1 MNTMSIV
8 TSSGPAAR
16 PRYRLIACEIPFREC
31 AAAMAEC
38 SAVIDP
44 EFLPK
49 GLHDMGEAIMS
60 ERIQVVIDAVDP
72 EQYDAILL
80 AYGLC
85 NYGTRGLHARLP
97 IVLPRAHDCITLLL
111 GSRQRYSDYF
121 SANPGTFFKSPGW
134 IERDADPN
142 ASPASITSRLGI
154 SHDRAALV
162 EQYGE
167 ENADFLMESM
177 GDWLHSYRKLA
188 FIDTGVGHV
197 ARYKAITESLAREKD
212 WEVEHVTGSRAL
224 IDALCS
230 GNWPTEDFLVLSPG
244 DVIDASWDEAI
255 VCPRKAALAAQEKSA
270 SAPNAEFVASPDASR
285 HNAST

>member
-1 MNTMSIV
+1 MKRLLAIV
-8 TSSGPAAR
+8 
-16 PRYRLIACEIPFREC
+16 CEVFHREAC
-31 AAAMAEC
+31 AAAAQ
-38 SAVIDP
+38 SRLRVDF

-49 GLHDMGEAIMS
+49 SLHDIGEEAMSARLQATIDHALQTRSADEQPGAI
-60 ERIQVVIDAVDP
+60 V
-72 EQYDAILL
+72 LL
-80 AYGLC
+80 YGLC
-85 NYGTRGLHARLP
+85 NNGICGLHAPVPL
-97 IVLPRAHDCITLLL
+97 VVARAHDCITLLL
-111 GSRQRYSDYF
+111 GSRERYEAHF
-121 SANPGTFFKSPGW
+121 AAHPGTFYKSPGW

-197 ARYKAITESLAREKD
+197 ARYKAITESLAREKS